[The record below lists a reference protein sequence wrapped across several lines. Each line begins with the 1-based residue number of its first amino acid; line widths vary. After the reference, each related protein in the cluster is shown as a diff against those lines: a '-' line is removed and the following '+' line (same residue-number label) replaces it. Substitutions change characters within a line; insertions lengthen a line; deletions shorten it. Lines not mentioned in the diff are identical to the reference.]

1 VTHST
6 FTVERSYPSPKE
18 RVFAAFADP
27 VKKRRWFAEGQRGHI
42 EELTMD
48 FLVGGRE
55 RTRSRLAEDSPFPGT
70 ALTNNTICLDIV
82 PNDRIVMAYTMT
94 LGETRISSSQATVEF
109 LPAKAGTNLI
119 FTEQAAFFPGADGA
133 RIREE
138 GWRELFEQ
146 LAVELERHG
155 PC

>member
-1 VTHST
+1 MTHST
-6 FTVERSYPSPKE
+6 FTIERSYPSPKE

-27 VKKRRWFAEGQRGHI
+27 FKKRRWFAEGEHGHI
-42 EELTMD
+42 EEFTMD
-48 FLVGGRE
+48 FRVGSRE
-55 RTRSRLAEDSPFPGT
+55 RTRSRFAEDSPLPRYRADERHHLPGHRAQRT
-70 ALTNNTICLDIV
+70 HRHGLHHDPGQTC
-82 PNDRIVMAYTMT
+82 
-94 LGETRISSSQATVEF
+94 ISSWQATVEF
-109 LPAKAGTNLI
+109 EPAKDGTNLI

-138 GWRELFEQ
+138 GWRELLGQ